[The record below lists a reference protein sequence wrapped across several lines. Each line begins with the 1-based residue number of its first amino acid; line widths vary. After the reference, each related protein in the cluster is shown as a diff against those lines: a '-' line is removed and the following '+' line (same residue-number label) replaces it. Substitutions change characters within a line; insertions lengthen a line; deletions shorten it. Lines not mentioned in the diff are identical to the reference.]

1 MDEPKIFTMS
11 NEKVKNFLYV
21 FNGSLLIGLPLIYY
35 FFNRQAAAT
44 SAATAVTTVQT
55 DSMNAW
61 QQVQRQDSLAKVAL
75 GNVGAKE
82 DEKTSEA
89 NSAELKDSPRQQAP
103 STPYNPDD
111 GSDRTIYLSFD
122 DGPLHGSERLNQVI
136 LDEKI
141 KVNEFVVAQT
151 VATNKNFKKFLEIYR
166 QNPYVE
172 LGNHSYSHAGGHYK
186 TFYANTAGALAD
198 MLRCQEICNLQL
210 KIARLPGR
218 DLWKLKNRALNI
230 KQTGSAVA
238 LQMAQLGYRI
248 FGWDVEWHRTRT
260 NGPRQSVEQLMS
272 EIDRSF
278 RQNDV
283 FTPNHLVILCHDEMM
298 QNPISEGELVRFIKL
313 LKSKKYNFEHLSK
326 YPE

>member
-1 MDEPKIFTMS
+1 MS

-35 FFNRQAAAT
+35 FFNRQAPNT
-44 SAATAVTTVQT
+44 SGNVALTVAQS
-55 DSMNAW
+55 DSVAAW
-61 QQVQRQDSLAKVAL
+61 QQVQRQDSLAKFVLTNAS
-75 GNVGAKE
+75 GNMPTNEG
-82 DEKTSEA
+82 EKSTEPNA
-89 NSAELKDSPRQQAP
+89 NELHDSPKQQAP
-103 STPYNPDD
+103 TTPYNPDD

-166 QNPYVE
+166 QNTYVE
-172 LGNHSYSHAGGHYK
+172 LGNHSYSHAGGRYK
-186 TFYANTAGALAD
+186 AFYANTAGALAD
-198 MLRCQEICNLQL
+198 MLRCQEICNLPL

-260 NGPRQSVEQLMS
+260 NAPRQSVEQLMS

-298 QNPISEGELVRFIKL
+298 QNPVSEGELVRFIKL
-313 LKSKKYNFEHLSK
+313 LKSKKYKFEHLSK